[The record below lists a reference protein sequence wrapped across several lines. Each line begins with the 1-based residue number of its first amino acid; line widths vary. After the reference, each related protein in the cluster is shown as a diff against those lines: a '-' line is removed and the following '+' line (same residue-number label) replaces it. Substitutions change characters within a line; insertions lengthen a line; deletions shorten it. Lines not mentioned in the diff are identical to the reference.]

1 MFCEEC
7 GKKLEDHN
15 FNSQASN
22 LTPESLCQD
31 CGRPLAG
38 HRVTC
43 GHCGRGFCASHAHP
57 FHHTCT
63 QSVKPIPGTRE
74 ELHPGTGTSL
84 YGTLVI
90 LGGIGV
96 FIFGLFLVVGNK
108 SGVFP
113 TFPFA
118 GFITTTLGLV
128 MVAYGVQ
135 GKF

>member
-7 GKKLEDHN
+7 GTRLEDHG
-15 FNSQASN
+15 FSTSAGN
-22 LTPESLCQD
+22 LTRESLCQD
-31 CGRPLAG
+31 CGRPLSG
-38 HRVTC
+38 HRVVC

-57 FHHTCT
+57 LHHNCAQTI
-63 QSVKPIPGTRE
+63 KPIPGTRE
-74 ELHPGTGTSL
+74 ELHPGIGNSMYMTIA
-84 YGTLVI
+84 I

-96 FIFGLFLVVGNK
+96 FILGLVLIVGNR

-128 MVAYGVQ
+128 MIGYGAK
-135 GKF
+135 GNF